1 MVDDRPGW
9 VRNPNTNRWIKID
22 GPTYRILYPMQHVL
36 NKIDKMH
43 QEINET
49 SKSIDDKYKK
59 VSYGLEYEQK
69 NKQTINAL
77 LFRRLDDG
85 EEPPKGIKV
94 SFKDHK
100 NKRYIIRVRRYYIV
114 SGKDNF
120 SKYIDQRLYD
130 YIDDKENYKK
140 YTKVMR
146 AILDRSEDIDE
157 SFLTYVNCI
166 IIKSVSKFD
175 QAVKDVNLLDK
186 DLFMSRDEYGV
197 FNRYL
202 NFDLKKTFLPNEKAN
217 SCFVNI
223 IVNRFKDQ
231 FNNKKYKF
239 KLNHETLCE
248 LCDIEYKNENIG
260 LSINKSLVFFKKFQ
274 LGLCVYGP
282 YGCIFKYKP
291 DKRNKNVNK
300 SSLFIFILNNHCY
313 EINQNI
319 KKFEQLFW
327 KTDDENINS
336 ELQIN
341 NVSDNYNIRINTIQE
356 AKPIF
361 IKSIDDVI
369 KIIKDTKE
377 ERLTF
382 IYNDYLESILFET
395 INKLNYTPG
404 IKLLNGKIISL
415 QLKYNDV
422 LVTITTSDTKQDDT
436 DVWVNEDDY
445 EEYHNIDDTFY
456 NGLICKEHMSFYNDI
471 TKKIENTLLIGPKS
485 GYFNSLIKNPLP
497 GVDSRKAYTSDFM
510 DIEHYPV
517 FNHFD
522 IWQEYDNS
530 DIKDY
535 NQYIVKVDR
544 NANPIL
550 FSSTISRC
558 YGYKLN
564 RINENYEVLYM
575 KKPSNLILSNSK
587 DLVKKVFDSKL
598 DISLK
603 KFIVNKNLGLIE
615 KKRNKKAISRLF
627 KNYNEALYY
636 QTKLGKGD
644 IISINEEEILSEE
657 KYDDIEGEILTT
669 YKTIVK
675 DTIHL
680 LHVSEEKELING
692 FLPIKE
698 LIYEIRSLKN
708 YNTFQ
713 KLKQHKIE
721 VHGIKTDSL
730 LVNNNP
736 KNRKLLRQIF
746 DLSDEIGCFK
756 LEFDKYL
763 TDKKIEITPNEL
775 PLIEK
780 VKVNEYEVKDEY
792 DTNELINLMRDKN
805 IFVKGSLPG
814 VGKTTACKN
823 NKEVL
828 FISPYNKLCQQLRKD
843 GYDSMTLNKLLAIGI
858 DDDKCIKMK
867 KYNISQYKTLV
878 FDEVLL
884 YNPKQLYLIKM
895 FMDNNNDKRFHCTGD
910 IDQRKPFTFDCNN
923 VKDENEYQMS
933 CLNEMFPDQITL
945 KINKRLKHQS
955 DKKTLMSLKREIFDL
970 SKNPI
975 EVLKNHGIKII
986 NKLKSVKTTK
996 NICLFNFRCNQI
1008 NNYVSKNIIKK
1019 QGFYKGLEI
1028 VCKSHY
1034 KTTKYETVCE
1044 LSLCCRVN

>member
-1 MVDDRPGW
+1 
-9 VRNPNTNRWIKID
+9 
-22 GPTYRILYPMQHVL
+22 
-36 NKIDKMH
+36 
-43 QEINET
+43 
-49 SKSIDDKYKK
+49 
-59 VSYGLEYEQK
+59 
-69 NKQTINAL
+69 
-77 LFRRLDDG
+77 
-85 EEPPKGIKV
+85 
-94 SFKDHK
+94 
-100 NKRYIIRVRRYYIV
+100 
-114 SGKDNF
+114 
-120 SKYIDQRLYD
+120 
-130 YIDDKENYKK
+130 
-140 YTKVMR
+140 
-146 AILDRSEDIDE
+146 
-157 SFLTYVNCI
+157 
-166 IIKSVSKFD
+166 
-175 QAVKDVNLLDK
+175 
-186 DLFMSRDEYGV
+186 
-197 FNRYL
+197 
-202 NFDLKKTFLPNEKAN
+202 
-217 SCFVNI
+217 
-223 IVNRFKDQ
+223 
-231 FNNKKYKF
+231 
-239 KLNHETLCE
+239 
-248 LCDIEYKNENIG
+248 
-260 LSINKSLVFFKKFQ
+260 
-274 LGLCVYGP
+274 
-282 YGCIFKYKP
+282 
-291 DKRNKNVNK
+291 
-300 SSLFIFILNNHCY
+300 
-313 EINQNI
+313 
-319 KKFEQLFW
+319 
-327 KTDDENINS
+327 
-336 ELQIN
+336 
-341 NVSDNYNIRINTIQE
+341 
-356 AKPIF
+356 
-361 IKSIDDVI
+361 
-369 KIIKDTKE
+369 
-377 ERLTF
+377 
-382 IYNDYLESILFET
+382 
-395 INKLNYTPG
+395 
-404 IKLLNGKIISL
+404 
-415 QLKYNDV
+415 
-422 LVTITTSDTKQDDT
+422 
-436 DVWVNEDDY
+436 
-445 EEYHNIDDTFY
+445 
-456 NGLICKEHMSFYNDI
+456 MSFYNDI

-485 GYFNSLIKNPLP
+485 GYFNSLIKNPLL

-522 IWQEYDNS
+522 IWQEYENS

-564 RINENYEVLYM
+564 R
-575 KKPSNLILSNSK
+575 
-587 DLVKKVFDSKL
+587 
-598 DISLK
+598 

-775 PLIEK
+775 PHIEK
-780 VKVNEYEVKDEY
+780 VEVNEYEVKDEY

-843 GYDSMTLNKLLAIGI
+843 GYDSITLNKLLAIGI

-867 KYNISQYKTLV
+867 KYDISQYKTLV

-933 CLNEMFPDQITL
+933 CLNQMFPDQITL
-945 KINKRLKHQS
+945 KINKRLKRQS
-955 DKKTLMSLKREIFDL
+955 DKKNINEPEKRDIRP
-970 SKNPI
+970 K
-975 EVLKNHGIKII
+975 
-986 NKLKSVKTTK
+986 
-996 NICLFNFRCNQI
+996 
-1008 NNYVSKNIIKK
+1008 
-1019 QGFYKGLEI
+1019 
-1028 VCKSHY
+1028 
-1034 KTTKYETVCE
+1034 
-1044 LSLCCRVN
+1044 